1 MDTMFALVVRFDLRP
16 GTEEDFDSLAAAT
29 VARIREDEPGTLLYL
44 CHRVQ
49 GEPQARVFYE
59 LYAGRE
65 GFEAHE
71 RQPHVRAFHDQR
83 EAYMAGPARVEFM
96 DPADG
101 KGWPA
106 RV

>member
-1 MDTMFALVVRFDLRP
+1 V
-16 GTEEDFDSLAAAT
+16 AAT
-29 VARIREDEPGTLLYL
+29 VARIREEEPGTLLYL

-59 LYAGRE
+59 LYADRE
-65 GFEAHE
+65 AFEAHG
-71 RQPHVRAFHDQR
+71 RQSYVKAFLDQR